1 MESRDNYWLRAT
13 SSRLTRRRLLK
24 LAGTAGIGLLAA
36 GVLGCEEEEGTAV
49 QTPTPGT
56 PTSTVGTVST
66 ATPAGLVPRRGGTL
80 KINGTNFS
88 KLEAVTGTGGGD
100 HQYLWAVFDNLVGY
114 AADFSPDPSRS
125 LAQSWENPE
134 PLTWVF
140 NLRQNVKFH
149 DGSEF
154 NAEAVRANFA
164 YATDPEVASN
174 VRSDLNPVD
183 RVEAVDRFTAVYRL
197 KEPMPGLLATL
208 GDRPGFMSS
217 PAAIEKWGKDYGL
230 NPVGTG
236 AFIHEEFVKDSHTRV
251 KRNPDYWA
259 KDSSGNQLP
268 YLDGIWWRIVGDP
281 AASVA
286 ALKTGELDLLWGV
299 PGQFIKEL
307 EADSKIQLVNEPG
320 ASASFFYMNQTRP
333 PFDNVHLR
341 RAAAFSFAR
350 EPIINNIFFGAGVPA
365 LGNIGPAH
373 WAHDPSV
380 KRQTLNPE
388 LVRQSLTEAGMPNGF
403 TFEMSISSA
412 PSGLQMGELIQA
424 SAKQFGIDIQLR
436 ALGTPEFY
444 LKYIEEG
451 FADAMN
457 AGFSARADPT
467 MYFKFNYHSEGV
479 YRKTVTGELDAE
491 VDALAK
497 IADREELKRAIS
509 RLQQKLNDDAFSAY
523 ILHANTVVAA
533 SPKVHFLVFG
543 DGKPHLG
550 FSDVWMET

>member
-1 MESRDNYWLRAT
+1 MKELDTN
-13 SSRLTRRRLLK
+13 
-24 LAGTAGIGLLAA
+24 
-36 GVLGCEEEEGTAV
+36 
-49 QTPTPGT
+49 
-56 PTSTVGTVST
+56 VGAVST

-183 RVEAVDRFTAVYRL
+183 RVEA
-197 KEPMPGLLATL
+197 G
-208 GDRPGFMSS
+208 
-217 PAAIEKWGKDYGL
+217 
-230 NPVGTG
+230 
-236 AFIHEEFVKDSHTRV
+236 
-251 KRNPDYWA
+251 
-259 KDSSGNQLP
+259 
-268 YLDGIWWRIVGDP
+268 
-281 AASVA
+281 
-286 ALKTGELDLLWGV
+286 
-299 PGQFIKEL
+299 
-307 EADSKIQLVNEPG
+307 
-320 ASASFFYMNQTRP
+320 ASFFYMNQTRP

-509 RLQQKLNDDAFSAY
+509 KLQQKLNDDAFSAY

-550 FSDVWMET
+550 FGDVWMEA